1 MIQAA
6 MSSKSNMQNYIF
18 TKYTYVLYLRW
29 HNFTKANLHTTCL
42 ELTAYILLMGL
53 PTLCF
58 RLRIH
63 IQMF

>member
-29 HNFTKANLHTTCL
+29 HNFTKANLHTTL
-42 ELTAYILLMGL
+42 FGTYSLHTFNGTANSML
-53 PTLCF
+53 
-58 RLRIH
+58 
-63 IQMF
+63 